1 LVLKIV
7 VLAVGKLRDRHVAAL
22 CDDYL
27 ARARRHLPV
36 EVIEVEDDAAL
47 ARRWP
52 KEGEAIA
59 LEPGGVSWTT
69 EALAQQIERRMTHGT
84 RSLTLVIGG
93 ADGIPP
99 ALVAKANLRLSLS
112 ALTLPHRIARL
123 VLCEQIY
130 RALTIIRGEP
140 YHH

>member
-1 LVLKIV
+1 LKIV
-7 VLAVGKLRDRHVAAL
+7 VLAVGKLRDRHVTAL

-36 EVIEVEDDAAL
+36 EVVEPEDDAAL

-52 KEGEAIA
+52 TSGEVIA

-69 EALAQQIERRMTHGT
+69 EELSAQIERRMTHGT
-84 RSLTLVIGG
+84 RSLSFVIGG
-93 ADGIPP
+93 ADGIPA
-99 ALVAKANLRLSLS
+99 ALVKRAQLRLSLS
-112 ALTLPHRIARL
+112 AMTLPHRLARL